1 MPSEITVPRLGWS
14 MEEAAFTEWL
24 KRDGDYVSAGDML
37 FVIEGDKAAQE
48 IESFD
53 AGVLR
58 LGPDAPKPGDT
69 VKVGQVIGYLLA
81 EGERSP
87 WETSSGDSKTAVM
100 RGGPNGDER
109 NRPVAGSHPPAA
121 GPDARRLARQ
131 LGVDLAHVTGSGR
144 RGRIAPEDVR
154 AAARDDSSAT
164 TTNNAVGGRRDRAA
178 VATPRA
184 RRLAYELGIDWR
196 TLSGSGRGGRIR
208 ERDIRAAEKTAVRAP
223 LPQQTVQSQQSHQS
237 HHVAATVAPIS
248 ATRRTI
254 AERMVASLRT
264 TAPVTLTTRANAA
277 NLLAL
282 RTQFKAAAQS
292 PAAAIPTVTDIVIK
306 LTATALAK
314 HAALNSRWEDEGVVS
329 PSTIDIGIAVDV
341 EYGLVVPVV
350 RDVAQLGLRE
360 LAARSRDLAERA
372 RARRLSA
379 DELSGGTFTVT
390 NLGALG
396 IDAFTPIINPPQA
409 AILGIG
415 AVRRV
420 PVVSADDR
428 IVPGD
433 MLTLSLTFDHRVVD
447 GAPAAR
453 FLQTLVAMVENPAAW
468 LVA

>member
-53 AGVLR
+53 AGLLR

-69 VKVGQVIGYLLA
+69 VKVGQVIGYLLS
-81 EGERSP
+81 EGERAP
-87 WETSSGDSKTAVM
+87 WETSSDEGETKAT
-100 RGGPNGDER
+100 RGGSNGDER
-109 NRPVAGSHPPAA
+109 VRPSTGGQSPAA

-131 LGVDLAHVTGSGR
+131 LGVDLSQVTGSGR

-154 AAARDDSSAT
+154 AAARDDSPAAAPQSA
-164 TTNNAVGGRRDRAA
+164 AGGRRERAA

-184 RRLAYELGIDWR
+184 RRLARELGIDWQ

-208 ERDIRAAEKTAVRAP
+208 ECDIRAAEKSAVHAS
-223 LPQQTVQSQQSHQS
+223 LPQRAQPPQS
-237 HHVAATVAPIS
+237 HHAAATVTPIS

-264 TAPVTLTTRANAA
+264 TAPVTLATRANAA
-277 NLLAL
+277 NLLGL
-282 RTQFKAAAQS
+282 RAQFKAAALS
-292 PAAAIPTVTDIVIK
+292 PAATIPTVTDVVIK
-306 LTATALAK
+306 LTAAALAK
-314 HAALNSRWEDEGVVS
+314 HPVLNSRWEDEGVVS

-341 EYGLVVPVV
+341 DYGLVVPVV
-350 RDVAQLGLRE
+350 RDVARIGLRE
-360 LAARSRDLAERA
+360 LAERSRDLAERA
-372 RARRLSA
+372 RARRIPA
-379 DELSGGTFTVT
+379 EELAGGTFTVT
-390 NLGALG
+390 NLGALD
-396 IDAFTPIINPPQA
+396 IDAFTPIVNPPQA

-415 AVRRV
+415 AIRREPIV
-420 PVVSADDR
+420 LPDDR
-428 IVPGD
+428 ITPGD

-453 FLQTLVAMVENPAAW
+453 FLQTLVAMIESPAAW
-468 LVA
+468 LVS